1 MFVVLPTLISMGAVY
16 VRLVLSWAY
25 RFGRRYIHKDNENT
39 GFSDAFPW
47 MGVRWKHSRWPL
59 WVSGVR
65 FINVFYLYDTIWS
78 FFLHHIYSPW
88 LQHPDSTSVSTN
100 RLPISP
106 DLEFCNI
113 GRLIMALH
121 WPSAA
126 QFLPQ
131 LWPTVSR
138 YLLVCMAAVTLTALK
153 DYRDKYCSWRN
164 SAKM

>member
-1 MFVVLPTLISMGAVY
+1 MSVVLPTLISMGAVY

-47 MGVRWKHSRWPL
+47 MGVHWKHSRWPL

-78 FFLHHIYSPW
+78 FFLHQISA
-88 LQHPDSTSVSTN
+88 LLFTVAAASTSV
-100 RLPISP
+100 PG
-106 DLEFCNI
+106 LEFCNI

-138 YLLVCMAAVTLTALK
+138 YLLVCMAAATLTALK